1 MPWAAIRLPLMARA
15 VALLSAD
22 GQSRPFTT
30 TMEAGSAMDV
40 ILGFEIELND
50 AAGEWLRQ
58 HPGVRRIVIAYEE
71 HRCCG
76 GGKICDVRLRGAR
89 RTEPRPLL
97 RAGLVLGRE
106 VLVDRRIV
114 GRLPRRLPLAVR
126 GIGPWR
132 GLSLDLDGEQWADL
146 LYASA

>member
-1 MPWAAIRLPLMARA
+1 
-15 VALLSAD
+15 
-22 GQSRPFTT
+22 
-30 TMEAGSAMDV
+30 METGSAMDV
-40 ILGFEIELND
+40 ILGFEIELD
-50 AAGEWLRQ
+50 DGAGEWLHR
-58 HPGVRRIVIAYEE
+58 HPEVRRIVIAYEE

-76 GGKICDVRLRGAR
+76 GGKICDIRLRRAK

-97 RAGLVLGRE
+97 RAGLVAGRE

-114 GRLPRRLPLAVR
+114 GRLPSRLPIAIR

-132 GLSLDLDGEQWADL
+132 GLTLGLDGEQWADL